1 MKYSLI
7 IKFFLSLN
15 YCPEKMANT
24 SRASDLTCSRV
35 DVVLIL
41 SQTVARHST
50 FGSIAVDVRSQKIE
64 SIGTVVTRKDIIP
77 YCRFILLLENCLTV
91 DDMIVKQRLIFLRY
105 DRMKNIKVVIGRNNA
120 KHRSSEGVH
129 RQSERL
135 HRRSES
141 LIVGVIARTVDV

>member
-15 YCPEKMANT
+15 YWPEKMANT

-64 SIGTVVTRKDIIP
+64 SIGRVGIGVTRKGIIP
-77 YCRFILLLENCLTV
+77 YCHFSLLLKNCSPF
-91 DDMIVKQRLIFLRY
+91 DDKIVKQRLICLIMIECR
-105 DRMKNIKVVIGRNNA
+105 NIKADRGSDNI
-120 KHRSSEGVH
+120 E
-129 RQSERL
+129 
-135 HRRSES
+135 
-141 LIVGVIARTVDV
+141 